1 MMKNTQKSTKNAATT
16 KTSQNL
22 QDLLENIKSPFQ
34 EEKQKSV
41 LTKEVPSI
49 MWFNISIVRGNNKY
63 AGFTRKYI
71 F

>member
-1 MMKNTQKSTKNAATT
+1 MQLSPKPIK
-16 KTSQNL
+16 NL

-49 MWFNISIVRGNNKY
+49 MWFNINIVRGNNK
-63 AGFTRKYI
+63 
-71 F
+71 

>member
-63 AGFTRKYI
+63 AGFTSKYI